1 MNTNTPTGTHL
12 ASLPIAIAAL
22 AAVVLSA
29 TALSVRA
36 GAPFGSDGSWV
47 KQIFCE
53 LTTVTGTFNSTQAT
67 YRASGQCV
75 QLEAFQRDENLRGG
89 GKSSEFPN
97 VNRSKE
103 LFRAAW
109 TAQGSYNPV
118 TKETWEK
125 VTMPAPAIDQKSS
138 PGRPYGTYETR
149 MICATD
155 PWLTGLGVKCTGK
168 TAQANGNVGDMAA
181 MLGAL
186 NQPLTTPNK
195 QPLLQALNASHD
207 RYVRMHSF
215 ASTTEATSKGSA
227 AAAMFA
233 PTIVEPKPGSTHR
246 PQTAMSIR
254 VAAAQSARDTHY
266 ILNIEQ
272 MNGPEEYARTRIAWS
287 ALTNIPVTAA
297 VAQTGLGYKGW
308 GAHVDGTGPQMTAS
322 RGTYRV
328 RALAT
333 APSRSVPG
341 EWVEFKIAGTP
352 GVTKDDLAR
361 SKLGTTNGAR
371 AAFGLPAKAAANEA
385 PRTQAYSAPLTA
397 PAQAT
402 LSATANK
409 ADAVALNP
417 QPLPPKQSSTPSP
430 LEKATR
436 KADAVSLNPQPL
448 PPKAAG
454 KGDAVSLNPQ
464 PLPPKAAGTPS
475 PLSKAATKGDA
486 VSLNPQPLPPVSPV
500 LLLNQ
505 APSALR

>member
-1 MNTNTPTGTHL
+1 MNSTTPTRTL
-12 ASLPIAIAAL
+12 RESASLAVAAL
-22 AAVVLSA
+22 AAVLLAALAPSA
-29 TALSVRA
+29 RA
-36 GAPFGSDGSWV
+36 MPPFGAADSLV
-47 KQIFCE
+47 KQIFCD
-53 LTTVTGTFNSTQAT
+53 LNSVNGTFTSTEAT

-75 QLEAFQRDENLRGG
+75 ELESPQRGEQLKGG
-89 GKSSEFPN
+89 GKSSEFPD

-109 TAQGSYNPV
+109 TAQGRYDPV

-125 VTMPAPAIDQKSS
+125 VTMPAPAIDQQTP

-168 TAQANGNVGDMAA
+168 TAQAAGNVGDMAA

-195 QPLLQALNASHD
+195 QALLQALNASHD
-207 RYVRMHSF
+207 RYERTHSF
-215 ASTTEATSKGSA
+215 ASATASSSKRMA
-227 AAAMFA
+227 IAQAFA
-233 PTIVEPKPGSTHR
+233 PTIVEPKPGSAHR

-254 VAAAQSARDTHY
+254 VAAATNAKDTNY
-266 ILNIEQ
+266 ILEIQQTSTPQNLGQANVE
-272 MNGPEEYARTRIAWS
+272 WH

-297 VAQTGLGYKGW
+297 VAQSGLGYRGW

-322 RGTYRV
+322 LGTYRV

-333 APSRSVPG
+333 APKRSEPG

-361 SKLGTTNGAR
+361 SNVGATAGAR
-371 AAFGLPAKAAANEA
+371 AAFGLPAKAATNEA

-402 LSATANK
+402 LSATAKKADAAVLNAQSPPQKPSPTPSPLTKATSK
-409 ADAVALNP
+409 ADAVSMNP
-417 QPLPPKQSSTPSP
+417 QPLPP
-430 LEKATR
+430 
-436 KADAVSLNPQPL
+436 
-448 PPKAAG
+448 G
-454 KGDAVSLNPQ
+454 
-464 PLPPKAAGTPS
+464 
-475 PLSKAATKGDA
+475 
-486 VSLNPQPLPPVSPV
+486 SPV
-500 LLLNQ
+500 LLPNQ